1 LVLTIQTKI
10 KEIEKMRKA
19 IFVFILSLILVPT
32 LFAQIELKHYG
43 FLKGD
48 MVYTSKSV
56 TSFNAENLAA
66 PQVASGG
73 DNPALGFT
81 AQHSRFGL
89 KGSVGDAIKVGGTLE
104 LDFYWGGFDA
114 NARPRIRLA
123 YASMTKGNMELRFG
137 QQWDLFSPNNAT
149 TNNTNG
155 NMWYAGNLGFRRA
168 QIQFHYKMPMDNLTP
183 LLQFSIGE
191 AAKEE
196 SGLGSDNKAA
206 FPMLQGRL
214 SNKFMNKHTI
224 GVYFVYAKFDP
235 NPDLDDDEY
244 NTSGFGLDFDLPF
257 SPMLALK
264 GEINSGTNLN
274 NANLFSIAGSGSAN
288 VERKNIGFWLNAI
301 SKPSSTV
308 NLVLGYG
315 MDNNKTDNLAAG
327 AIESNSAIYA
337 DIIFPFG
344 NGFSIAVELEN
355 ISTKIKGGD
364 TNSSLVFDVAGILSF

>member
-1 LVLTIQTKI
+1 
-10 KEIEKMRKA
+10 MRKT
-19 IFVFILSLILVPT
+19 IFIFILSLILVPT
-32 LFAQIELKHYG
+32 LFAQVELKHYG

-48 MVYTSKSV
+48 MVYTTKGV
-56 TSFNAENLAA
+56 RSFTDNNLAA
-66 PQVASGG
+66 AQVALGIDES
-73 DNPALGFT
+73 ALGFT

-89 KGSVGDAIKVGGTLE
+89 KGSVGDAIKVGGALE

-155 NMWYAGNLGFRRA
+155 NMWYAGNHGFRRA
-168 QIQFHYKMPMDNLTP
+168 QIQFHYKMPLDDMTP
-183 LLQFSIGE
+183 MLQFSIGE

-214 SNKFMNKHTI
+214 SNKFMKKHTI

-257 SPMLALK
+257 SSMLALK

-274 NANLFSIAGSGSAN
+274 NANLFSIAGSGMAD
-288 VERKNIGFWLNAI
+288 VERKNLGFWFNAI
-301 SKPSSTV
+301 SKPSSNV
-308 NLVLGYG
+308 NFVLGYG
-315 MDNNKTDNLAAG
+315 MDSNKTDDLAAG
-327 AIESNSAIYA
+327 ATESNSTIYG

-344 NGFSIAVELEN
+344 NGFSIVLEAQS

-364 TNSSLVFDVAGILSF
+364 TNSAMVFDVAGILSF